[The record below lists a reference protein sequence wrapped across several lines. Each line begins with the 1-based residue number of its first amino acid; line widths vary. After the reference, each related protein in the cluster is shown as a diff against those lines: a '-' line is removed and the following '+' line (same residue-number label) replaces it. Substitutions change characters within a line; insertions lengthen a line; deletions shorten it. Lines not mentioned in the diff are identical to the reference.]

1 MDEPVSCVRLRT
13 SYQLPRGLHVE
24 KHLHRDRGLHAE
36 KHLHRDKCHATFLL
50 PPEDQRLENQGEKKE
65 EEEKTKGAFF
75 RALISLRGQLFFMK
89 LH

>member
-1 MDEPVSCVRLRT
+1 
-13 SYQLPRGLHVE
+13 
-24 KHLHRDRGLHAE
+24 
-36 KHLHRDKCHATFLL
+36 L

>member
-1 MDEPVSCVRLRT
+1 
-13 SYQLPRGLHVE
+13 VE

-50 PPEDQRLENQGEKKE
+50 PPEDQRLENQRDKKE

-75 RALISLRGQLFFMK
+75 RGGA
-89 LH
+89 